1 MYVCMYVFDC
11 TIWGFHPL
19 GKPAELTAQY
29 LILNLKRKLTPSER
43 NEAAELLKLRVNNKL
58 LQQHLSQSTG
68 KIVTLKDISNIKHSI
83 QKMDGNDL
91 ENCLLV

>member
-1 MYVCMYVFDC
+1 MFFFFLQAIYD
-11 TIWGFHPL
+11 HLPR
-19 GKPAELTAQY
+19 QQ
-29 LILNLKRKLTPSER
+29 KLTPSER

-83 QKMDGNDL
+83 LKMDGNDL
-91 ENCLLV
+91 EKLSFYLKAIEGKTSN

>member
-29 LILNLKRKLTPSER
+29 LILNACETYCIKTRHTVVCR
-43 NEAAELLKLRVNNKL
+43 AAQEAGV
-58 LQQHLSQSTG
+58 
-68 KIVTLKDISNIKHSI
+68 
-83 QKMDGNDL
+83 
-91 ENCLLV
+91 